1 MFLKTKIS
9 LLLAV
14 VGIILVNIEGVEDST
29 KVFAQDT
36 TGNADD
42 SARAEGAIVEGQ
54 SDTPQFP
61 SMICTASK
69 EKVPT
74 MGIRFSAVNGT
85 QDLSGWWNIPGSGSG
100 NNTGGHISHAM
111 VQNRTFELT
120 GTMDYDYLCA
130 QKGDLNYEISITGK
144 CGLETVIRYTSNN
157 EVSSHDFKGHVNCR

>member
-1 MFLKTKIS
+1 MFLETKIS

-14 VGIILVNIEGVEDST
+14 VGIILVIIEGVEDST
-29 KVFAQDT
+29 KVFAQDA
-36 TGNADD
+36 TGNTDD
-42 SARAEGAIVEGQ
+42 SAKAEGAIVEGQ

-74 MGIRFSAVNGT
+74 MGIRFSAVNAT

-111 VQNRTFELT
+111 VQNRTFELA
-120 GTMDYDYLCA
+120 GTIDYDYLCA
-130 QKGDLNYEISITGK
+130 QKGDLNYGISITGK
-144 CGLETVIRYTSNN
+144 CGLETVIRFTSNN